1 MSVRGWA
8 VWGGG
13 REEMSMVGKGL
24 NAQQEQEMHDWE
36 LEEGAWDKGGLIV
49 QQVQRA
55 ADSGK

>member
-1 MSVRGWA
+1 
-8 VWGGG
+8 
-13 REEMSMVGKGL
+13 MSMVGKGL